1 MHRVVGQPIERE
13 YRLLDLLRRPDVA
26 YRRLM
31 SLRDQAGNLV
41 SSEVSLSDTEASQ
54 VEIEV
59 KYAGYVDRQR
69 DEVQRVNGQDD
80 LVLADGIDYTAV
92 RGLSFEARQKLQAQ
106 RPRTLGEA
114 SRIAGVTPATI
125 SLLLVHLK
133 RGLGR
138 RPVDTVVE
146 A

>member
-1 MHRVVGQPIERE
+1 MI
-13 YRLLDLLRRPDVA
+13 DLLRRPDID
-26 YRRLM
+26 YRTLM
-31 SLRDQAGNLV
+31 TLRDHTDALV
-41 SSEVSLSDTEASQ
+41 SPGAALDDQTAAQ
-54 VEIEV
+54 VEVNV

-69 DEVQRVNGQDD
+69 DEVQRTSGLVD
-80 LVLADGIDYTAV
+80 LILPEAVDYGAV
-92 RGLSFEARQKLQAQ
+92 RGLSFEARQKLEAQ
-106 RPRTLGEA
+106 RPHTLGEA

-138 RPVDTVVE
+138 RPADTVVVAE